1 MLDYLTGINAVTI
14 LFVSLCV
21 FAIGYRFYGLYIAQK
36 VLVVDSQRATPAE
49 KFADGQD
56 YVKTNKF
63 VLFGHHFAAIAAAGP
78 LLGPVLAAQ
87 FGYLPGLLWILIG
100 CVLAGGVHDMVVL
113 FCSVRHKGKSLAYI
127 ASKEVDKTTGFVA
140 SWAVLAILILTLA
153 GLSIACV
160 NAMYNS
166 LWSTYTVAATIPIA
180 ILMGGYMQ
188 YSKHPLRVTIGTV
201 IGVILL
207 FLCILTGP
215 WVAEHPE
222 YFGWLDMDKKT
233 MSIVIPVYGFFAS
246 VLPVWLL
253 LLPRDYLST
262 FLKVGTIAALAV
274 GIVFVAPHFQMPPLT
289 KFIGGG
295 GPIVPGPV
303 IPFIFIT
310 IACGALSGFH
320 ATIGTGTTPKML
332 DNEKNVLFVGYGAM
346 LTEGFVAI
354 MALIAACVL
363 VPADYFA
370 INSSAEHFQALGMT
384 VHDLP
389 RLEAEVQES
398 LAARPGGSVS
408 LAVGMAYIFSKIPWM
423 EQLMAYWYHF
433 AIMFEAVFILS
444 AVDAGTRV
452 GRFFLQEMM
461 GKVYPKFADKNWLPG
476 LISTSIVFT
485 GAWGYLVYSGDITN
499 IWPLFGISNQ
509 LLASVT
515 LLIGT
520 TMLIRMNKAKYA
532 WMTGV
537 PGVLMTIITMW
548 AGVWLIMYQYLPAG
562 KNLLAFLSAFVMVL
576 MGVVIWGTVRRW
588 FALLKNHNV
597 VKDEYG
603 VEVKE
608 IVQE

>member
-49 KFADGQD
+49 KYADGQD

-262 FLKVGTIAALAV
+262 FLKVGTIVALAV

-295 GPIVPGPV
+295 GPIVPLLLLRAELYPAST
-303 IPFIFIT
+303 P
-310 IACGALSGFH
+310 LSVQ
-320 ATIGTGTTPKML
+320 
-332 DNEKNVLFVGYGAM
+332 VLHRRCSTM
-346 LTEGFVAI
+346 KRT
-354 MALIAACVL
+354 CC
-363 VPADYFA
+363 
-370 INSSAEHFQALGMT
+370 
-384 VHDLP
+384 
-389 RLEAEVQES
+389 
-398 LAARPGGSVS
+398 
-408 LAVGMAYIFSKIPWM
+408 
-423 EQLMAYWYHF
+423 
-433 AIMFEAVFILS
+433 LS
-444 AVDAGTRV
+444 AT
-452 GRFFLQEMM
+452 
-461 GKVYPKFADKNWLPG
+461 
-476 LISTSIVFT
+476 
-485 GAWGYLVYSGDITN
+485 
-499 IWPLFGISNQ
+499 
-509 LLASVT
+509 
-515 LLIGT
+515 
-520 TMLIRMNKAKYA
+520 
-532 WMTGV
+532 
-537 PGVLMTIITMW
+537 VLC
-548 AGVWLIMYQYLPAG
+548 
-562 KNLLAFLSAFVMVL
+562 
-576 MGVVIWGTVRRW
+576 
-588 FALLKNHNV
+588 
-597 VKDEYG
+597 
-603 VEVKE
+603 
-608 IVQE
+608 